1 MANGQDPRFKKSR
14 GKTFKPQDRLVDKW
28 TKDDGLGAK
37 EWLEKYAGKETLQ
50 PALEI
55 LTGAGAVE
63 KGQGS
68 IGELAMAAPVIGQAG
83 RLARGAKKIPAIGK
97 AIKNILFKNKYLY
110 EGAVKGATG
119 KRQMVNRK
127 FADIM
132 GSSEFSPVGQVKTP
146 AGKMVDMFISDK
158 SMQYAGREM
167 RTVAYKGKDSIVL
180 QPFYKS
186 AGVGTPKLKTKGE
199 WIPFEGVLTRSAK
212 IKSWEAGGSGIVTKS
227 KRTGG
232 LKEVPFQNEPGWVIK
247 GHRRPGVE
255 KIMGE
260 SGKRGDTIHKETNKM
275 LQSYFNK

>member
-28 TKDDGLGAK
+28 SKDDKLGAK

-247 GHRRPGVE
+247 GHRRPGVD
-255 KIMGE
+255 KIMGQ
-260 SGKRGDTIHKETNKM
+260 SGKRGDTIHKETNKI

>member
-1 MANGQDPRFKKSR
+1 MPVENQ
-14 GKTFKPQDRLVDKW
+14 LIDKW
-28 TKDDGLGAK
+28 KEEESSGLKG
-37 EWLEKYAGKETLQ
+37 WLEENISKKGMKRSYEKAAAYQKKGMSKEVVPGVTQGDLYSGLTAGVT
-50 PALEI
+50 
-55 LTGAGAVE
+55 
-63 KGQGS
+63 
-68 IGELAMAAPVIGQAG
+68 
-83 RLARGAKKIPAIGK
+83 GAKKIPAIGK
-97 AIKNILFKNKYLY
+97 GIRNILFKNKYLY
-110 EGAVKGATG
+110 EGTVKGATG
-119 KRQMVNRK
+119 KRQMINRK

-146 AGKMVDMFISDK
+146 TGKMTDVFISDK

-167 RTVAYKGKDSIVL
+167 RTAAYKGNKSTLL

-186 AGVGTPKLKTKGE
+186 AGVGTPELKTKGE

-212 IKSWEAGGSGIVTKS
+212 IKSWEKGGSGIVSRS

-247 GHRRPGVE
+247 GHRRPGVS

-260 SGKRGDTIHKETNKM
+260 AGKRGLTMHQQTNKM

>member
-247 GHRRPGVE
+247 GHRRPGVD
-255 KIMGE
+255 KIMGQ
-260 SGKRGDTIHKETNKM
+260 SGKRGDTIHKETNKI